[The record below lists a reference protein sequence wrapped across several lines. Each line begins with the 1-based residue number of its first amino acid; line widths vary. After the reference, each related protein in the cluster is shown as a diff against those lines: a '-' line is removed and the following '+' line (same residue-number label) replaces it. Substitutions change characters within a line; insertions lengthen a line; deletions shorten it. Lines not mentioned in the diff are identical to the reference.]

1 MGWGT
6 FIAGRILSSQRRGL
20 SPADI
25 ERVEAESVRAEE
37 DDKEQREKFVH
48 FAVEESA
55 LGHPEIRK
63 IVNLSEWIELIEKKS
78 FYFFNTFA
86 SIFYAFVAFL
96 LLLPL
101 IFIFNLD
108 EDDDWSITKTAWVA
122 TSSIIIWGFTYFRI
136 RNYYVKR
143 VYAFWINRNFRKQGW
158 DIRKLSKELWLE
170 KNPDYASLQGK
181 PLRTVRT
188 TWWDFKK
195 EILQTMADS
204 EKKQAA
210 KKENK
215 ARLFP
220 NKRSK

>member
-25 ERVEAESVRAEE
+25 ERVKAESVRAEE

-48 FAVEESA
+48 FAFEESV

-63 IVNLSEWIELIEKKS
+63 IVNMNEWIESTEKKS

-108 EDDDWSITKTAWVA
+108 EDDDWSIGKTVWVA
-122 TSSIIIWGFTYFRI
+122 TSSLIIWGFTYFRI

-158 DIRKLSKELWLE
+158 DIKKLSKELWLE

-188 TWWDFKK
+188 TWRDFKK
-195 EILQTMADS
+195 EILQSMADS

-215 ARLFP
+215 ARLFT